1 MSEELSKA
9 EFKKE
14 FKYSE
19 STYQRRMKE
28 FKSSPFS
35 AGYKAV
41 TGKEIIIDA
50 DLFREFRRWK
60 ADNNFRVRT
69 RMEETA

>member
-1 MSEELSKA
+1 MADELSKA
-9 EFKKE
+9 EFKEE

-19 STYQRRMKE
+19 STYQRQMKE

-35 AGYKAV
+35 EGYKAV

-60 ADNNFRVRT
+60 ADNNFRIGT
-69 RMEETA
+69 RKETTA

>member
-1 MSEELSKA
+1 MTEELSKA
-9 EFKKE
+9 EFKEE

-35 AGYKAV
+35 EGYKAV

-60 ADNNFRVRT
+60 ADNSFRVRT
-69 RMEETA
+69 RMEATV